1 MKRIKLLFLFFI
13 PILFQGYAYG
23 QKQINIKVLDSLQH
37 TAIRGVTLNIHQ
49 HDSLIF
55 SHTTN
60 EFGELKITLD
70 TNATYRLEVLHI
82 AYWSK
87 QVYISKQTLQ
97 GEDLTFRLSKNE
109 KIIAPVKVSA
119 NKIKYESDRTTFTVD
134 SKHFTIHQ
142 TTIDVFKRIPTI
154 NVVNNEIR
162 VMGEKNIAFFYDGKE
177 VDFDFVKLLPAKS
190 IRKIEI
196 KEPNARYK
204 DGKFTIINI
213 IASKGLDGYSLT
225 ASQAIG
231 TRNRESSILRT
242 KLSKK
247 KFALNANLQ
256 FHAFK
261 NEGTHNSIKT
271 DLQKEELVYRGT
283 RASNFKNYISTS
295 NLVYSID
302 SSSNINLYTTFT
314 NTPVRNTIQTNSFI
328 PFNLKETIS
337 STNSHVNNV
346 TTSLEYKK
354 QFSNKS
360 VLISNLHYKSNRQKD
375 NIILQQDT
383 IAESRNAI
391 HTNDVIV
398 QADYSTN
405 KDLPINYTFGAKY
418 MRRQNKNDYIQNEL
432 AENQNQT
439 ENIASL
445 FAEGKWKNRWI
456 DLTAVIN
463 MERYKGKQQT
473 IDTRKVDYSNLLH
486 TIMLSKNINSRNNIR
501 LNISKVVYRPSIS
514 MLSLF
519 RNNEDINTLKIGNDK
534 LKQEIQESIKIT
546 YHTKIAA
553 FYIAFSNS
561 LRFTKN
567 ELSPLFTELDNRITR
582 SFINI
587 NNKSTYTSALNLS
600 YTIGLLSNQFNIAY
614 NHYKIKDANL
624 LLSNK
629 NFNYYS
635 LLYSSEL
642 SLKNNWSIAGSLLY
656 DSDINYFQS
665 KTKGYLYAD
674 ISLNKE
680 FKKLKVSIEYID
692 MFNRSSNF
700 INTLYLNK
708 TYRQS
713 AWYNSNSLRL
723 QIAYTLGKDFPVKT
737 PRMLNNNDVK
747 DLK

>member
-23 QKQINIKVLDSLQH
+23 QKQINVKVLDSLQH

-60 EFGELKITLD
+60 ESGELKITLD
-70 TNATYRLEVLHI
+70 TNATYRIEVLHI

-134 SKHFTIHQ
+134 SKHFTVHQ

-154 NVVNNEIR
+154 NVINNEIR

-271 DLQKEELVYRGT
+271 DLQKEELVYTGT
-283 RASNFKNYISTS
+283 RTSNFRNYISTS

-337 STNSHVNNV
+337 NTNSHVNNV

-398 QADYSTN
+398 QGDYSTN

-456 DLTAVIN
+456 DLSAVIN

-519 RNNEDINTLKIGNDK
+519 QNNEDINTLKIGNDK

-561 LRFTKN
+561 LRLTKN

-614 NHYKIKDANL
+614 NHYKIKDVNL

-680 FKKLKVSIEYID
+680 FKKLKVSIDYID

-737 PRMLNNNDVK
+737 SRLLNNNDVK